1 MMQEAQNKA
10 SPEFQRM
17 TWEAL
22 KKSINSLINKVT
34 KANISAIIAE
44 IFHENLVRGRGL
56 YA

>member
-1 MMQEAQNKA
+1 
-10 SPEFQRM
+10 M